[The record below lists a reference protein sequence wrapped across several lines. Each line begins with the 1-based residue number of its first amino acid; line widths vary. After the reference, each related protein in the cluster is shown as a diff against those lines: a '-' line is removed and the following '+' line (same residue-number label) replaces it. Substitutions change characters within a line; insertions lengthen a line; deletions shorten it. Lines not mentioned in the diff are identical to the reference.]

1 MAEGTC
7 VGPQGTVPLQGE
19 CEIEQV
25 TAATD
30 ILTITGASSQSGDF
44 IVFQTSAGTEKAYL
58 TSAGAFVASTLS
70 AISSFG
76 LFGKACVGTQSI
88 TSTAPHNV
96 TSGAYGWDSSA
107 NWLIAATNLLNIR
120 TALINIGLITT

>member
-1 MAEGTC
+1 MATGTC
-7 VGPQGTVPLQGE
+7 VGPQGNLPLQGE
-19 CEIEQV
+19 TERKQI

-30 ILTITGASSQSGDF
+30 IDTITGASGQTGDF
-44 IVFQTSAGTEKAYL
+44 EVWRTFAGVEKAYL
-58 TSAGAFVASTLS
+58 TSAGAMVASTLS

-88 TSTAPHNV
+88 TSTAPGV
-96 TSGAYGWDSSA
+96 TSGSFGYDSSA
-107 NWLIAATNLLNIR
+107 NWIIAVNNLINIR

>member
-7 VGPQGTVPLQGE
+7 VGPQGCVPLSGE
-19 CEIEQV
+19 CEIKQV
-25 TAATD
+25 TLATD
-30 ILTITGASSQSGDF
+30 ILTITGIASQTGDF
-44 IVFQTSAGTEKAYL
+44 LVCQTSAGVEKAYI
-58 TSAGAFVASTLS
+58 TSAGAVVGSTLS

-88 TSTAPHNV
+88 TSSAPGT
-96 TSGAYGWDSSA
+96 TSGSFGWDSSA
-107 NWLIAATNLLNIR
+107 NWIIAVNNLNNIR